1 MPQAADANSSPEYGT
16 LGISEAAEPSDPD
29 ALVDIPDAALRR
41 ALEAA
46 LGKEEDAP
54 ITRGDMAGLVD
65 LKINGGV
72 DELTGLEHA
81 INLVDLVCD
90 KGGVTDLTPLAELR
104 SLTQLSLQF
113 NVISDI
119 GPLSELDAL
128 TSLYLHGN
136 VIADVVPL
144 AKLVSLT
151 ELYLGDNDI
160 TDIRVAAELR
170 SLTRLSLRDNA
181 VSDITPLA
189 ELRSLTYLGLDYN
202 AIADIAPLAEL
213 GSLTWL
219 NLSYNAISDIT
230 PVAELR
236 SLWGIFLHGNPIS
249 DTAPLSG
256 LEALNALGFGDN
268 GVADV
273 AFLAELRSLTWLWL
287 RGNAIA
293 DVHALAGLE
302 ALETLNLSDNV
313 ISDIAPLVAND
324 GLGSGDTLALEG
336 NPLSAMALD
345 TDIPTLQGRGVEV
358 TFDAS
363 EPLANEP
370 SDPDA
375 LVDIPDAA
383 LQRALEKA
391 LGKEEDAP
399 ITRGD
404 MAGLTGLTIDGC
416 VNELTGLEHAINLVY
431 LVCKNGGLSDLT
443 PLAGLESLTSLSL
456 RVNAIS
462 DVAPLAGLRSLTR
475 LHLSNNAISDL
486 APLANLELLTT
497 LSLDYSNSSISDLG
511 PLAGLSSM
519 TSLSLSGNVIFDVA
533 PLAGLEL
540 LTNLYLGGNAI
551 SDIAPLAGLEALT
564 GLDLALNGIS
574 DISPLAELGLLRWLS
589 LNRNAISDIAPLV
602 SNDGL
607 GGGDSLG
614 LEGNPLSAKALN
626 IDIPTLQERGV
637 KVAFDAPV
645 PLAEGDRAA
654 DIPDP
659 AMRTV
664 FERVLNKGPGWPI
677 GVNEIAEITEL
688 NVRDSHIEDLAG
700 IEHATDL
707 EYLDLGGN
715 AVTDLALL
723 GGLESLQLLY
733 LDGNEISDIAAL
745 AELPLA
751 ILSLSDTKVG
761 DFSALSSMD
770 SLYWLALDGNAIH
783 DLPPLP
789 ASLRYLYVT
798 NNAISDIGVLASLPR
813 LREARL
819 SGNSIRSLAPL
830 AGLAQL
836 EHVFLNGNRVR
847 DLAPLNLESLV
858 ELHLRNNRIRN
869 IESVRQGQLAM
880 VDLRGNP
887 LAEAS
892 TNVHAPALRE
902 DGTAVLMGRAVPYF
916 PAAGGSNEGFVRVV
930 NRSGASGD
938 VFIEAVDDAGVRF
951 GPESLRLGARRVLH
965 FDSGE
970 LQNGHAG
977 KGFAGI
983 GPPTVGDWRLE
994 VASVLDIEVLSYVR
1008 SEDSLVTPMH
1018 DIARE
1023 AGHSAGGL
1031 PSFGVFDS
1039 AGGGSILRVVNT
1051 EAERARWTTGG
1062 YDDRGYWRAM
1072 ANAFVLPGGSA
1083 LTFTAEQLANA
1094 HGLRQGSWQLRV
1106 RGFPWFAQNL
1116 YMSPAGHLAN
1126 LSTAPANGAELLA
1139 DGTTRHRV
1147 PFLPAA
1153 AGLYEGLVRVVNRSA
1168 KAGEATIEATDDE
1181 GNRFGPSRL
1190 SLDARQAVLFSSAD
1204 LEHGNDAKGLAGA
1217 VGPGEGDWRLALTS
1231 ALELQVLSY
1240 VRSEGGFVSAMH
1252 DLAPVATDGS
1262 HRVVYFNPASNRR
1275 HVSKLRLVN
1284 DGEQTA
1290 AVTITGI
1297 DDRGAWSE
1305 TVTLT
1310 VPAISAATFTSA
1322 QLEAGGEGLAGSLGD
1337 GYGKWRLRVES
1348 DVPLAVMSL
1357 VESRDGHLVNVST
1370 GTAD

>member
-1 MPQAADANSSPEYGT
+1 MALADASFSPPQHGV
-16 LGISEAAEPSDPD
+16 LSVGNAEPSDPG

-41 ALEAA
+41 ALEEA

-54 ITRGDMAGLVD
+54 ITRGDMASLDD
-65 LKINGGV
+65 LTIDGGV
-72 DELTGLEHA
+72 DQLTGLEHA

-113 NVISDI
+113 NAISDI
-119 GPLSELDAL
+119 GPLSELDSL
-128 TSLYLHGN
+128 TSLNLHGN
-136 VIADVVPL
+136 GIADIVPL
-144 AKLVSLT
+144 AKLISLT

-160 TDIRVAAELR
+160 TDIRVVAELR

-202 AIADIAPLAEL
+202 AIVDIAPLAEL
-213 GSLTWL
+213 RSLTWL
-219 NLSYNAISDIT
+219 NLSYNAISDIG
-230 PVAELR
+230 PIAELR
-236 SLWGIFLHGNPIS
+236 SLWGLFLHGNPIS
-249 DTAPLSG
+249 DTMPLAG
-256 LEALNALGFGDN
+256 LEALNALGLGDN
-268 GVADV
+268 GMADI

-293 DVHALAGLE
+293 DIHALAVLE
-302 ALETLNLSDNV
+302 ALETLNLRN
-313 ISDIAPLVAND
+313 
-324 GLGSGDTLALEG
+324 
-336 NPLSAMALD
+336 
-345 TDIPTLQGRGVEV
+345 
-358 TFDAS
+358 
-363 EPLANEP
+363 
-370 SDPDA
+370 
-375 LVDIPDAA
+375 
-383 LQRALEKA
+383 
-391 LGKEEDAP
+391 
-399 ITRGD
+399 
-404 MAGLTGLTIDGC
+404 
-416 VNELTGLEHAINLVY
+416 
-431 LVCKNGGLSDLT
+431 
-443 PLAGLESLTSLSL
+443 
-456 RVNAIS
+456 
-462 DVAPLAGLRSLTR
+462 
-475 LHLSNNAISDL
+475 
-486 APLANLELLTT
+486 
-497 LSLDYSNSSISDLG
+497 
-511 PLAGLSSM
+511 
-519 TSLSLSGNVIFDVA
+519 
-533 PLAGLEL
+533 
-540 LTNLYLGGNAI
+540 NAI
-551 SDIAPLAGLEALT
+551 SDIAPLASLESLTNLDLRVNDVADVAPLAGLDALEAL
-564 GLDLALNGIS
+564 DLAF
-574 DISPLAELGLLRWLS
+574 
-589 LNRNAISDIAPLV
+589 NAISDIGPLV
-602 SNDGL
+602 ANDGL
-607 GGGDSLG
+607 GRGDTLA
-614 LEGNPLSAKALN
+614 LERNPLSARALDN
-626 IDIPTLQERGV
+626 DIPMLQERGV
-637 KVAFDAPV
+637 EVTFDAPE

-654 DIPDP
+654 NIPDP

-664 FERVLNKGPGWPI
+664 FEMALDKGPGWPI

-688 NVRDSHIEDLAG
+688 DARGSRIEDLSG
-700 IEHATDL
+700 LEHATDL

-723 GGLESLQLLY
+723 GGLESLRLLY
-733 LDGNEISDIAAL
+733 LDGNEVADIAAL
-745 AELPLA
+745 TELPLA
-751 ILSLSDTKVG
+751 ILSLSDTKVD
-761 DFSALSSMD
+761 DFSALSNMD
-770 SLYWLALDGNAIH
+770 SLYWLALDGNAIR

-789 ASLRYLYVT
+789 ASLWHLYLT
-798 NNAISDIGVLASLPR
+798 NNAISDIGVLADLPN
-813 LREARL
+813 LREVRL
-819 SGNSIRSLAPL
+819 SGNAIRSLAPL
-830 AGLAQL
+830 AGLSRL
-836 EHVFLNGNRVR
+836 EHVFLNDNRVR
-847 DLAPLNLESLV
+847 VLGPLNLESLV
-858 ELHLRNNRIRN
+858 ELHLRNNAVRS
-869 IESVRQGQLAM
+869 IESLRQGRLAM
-880 VDLRGNP
+880 VDVRGNP

-902 DGTAVLMGRAVPYF
+902 NGTRVLMGRAVPYF
-916 PAAGGSNEGFVRVV
+916 PAAGGDNEGFVRVV

-951 GPESLRLGARRVLH
+951 GPEHLRLGARRALH

-970 LQNGHAG
+970 LQDGHAA

-983 GPPTVGDWRLE
+983 GPPTAGDWRLE
-994 VASVLDIEVLSYVR
+994 VASVLDVEVLSYVR
-1008 SEDSLVTPMH
+1008 AEDGLVTPMH

-1039 AGGGSILRVVNT
+1039 AEGGGSILRVVNT

-1094 HGLRQGSWQLRV
+1094 HGLRQGNWQLRV

-1126 LSTAPANGAELLA
+1126 LSTAPMNAEPLA

-1153 AGLYEGLVRVVNRSA
+1153 AGPHEGLVRVVNRSA
-1168 KAGEATIEATDDE
+1168 EAGVAAIEATDDE
-1181 GNRFGPSRL
+1181 GNRFGPGRL
-1190 SLDARQAVLFSSAD
+1190 PLRPRQAVLLTSAD
-1204 LEHGNDAKGLAGA
+1204 LERGNDAKGLAGV

-1231 ALELQVLSY
+1231 ALDLQVLSY
-1240 VRSEGGFVSAMH
+1240 ARSEGGFVSAMH
-1252 DLAPVATDGS
+1252 DLAPVAADGS

-1275 HVSKLRLVN
+1275 HVSKLRLAN

-1290 AVTITGI
+1290 AVTITGL
-1297 DDRGAWSE
+1297 DDRGAQSG

-1310 VPAISAATFTSA
+1310 VPAMSAATFTSA

-1337 GYGKWRLRVES
+1337 GNGKWRLRVES